1 MKFKSLILRLVLVI
15 LGPVSLVSCGL
26 SREVSAEDLSRLD
39 SIVEQRYFEIEAQ
52 FARPL
57 ATNALNQ
64 LDNAGL
70 FRPGDNASQINL
82 QGTSNYFRF
91 EGDTVS
97 SNLPYYGERQ
107 FGGGYGTASGV
118 DFKGVPS
125 DLKIAK
131 DDDKHLYTIKFDI
144 RQESEN
150 YQVTLTLY
158 PSLKAFINVN
168 SSQRFPISY
177 DGTLKMLN
185 KE

>member
-1 MKFKSLILRLVLVI
+1 LVLVT
-15 LGPVSLVSCGL
+15 LGLVFLISCGS
-26 SREVSAEDLSRLD
+26 SREVSTEDLARLD
-39 SIVEQRYFEIEAQ
+39 SIVEHRYFEIEAQ

-57 ATNALNQ
+57 TTNALNQ
-64 LDNAGL
+64 LDKVGL
-70 FRPGDNASQINL
+70 YRPGDNASQISL
-82 QGTSNYFRF
+82 QGNSNYFRF

-107 FGGGYGTASGV
+107 FGGAYGTASGV

-158 PSLKAFINVN
+158 SSLKAFINVN
-168 SSQRFPISY
+168 SNQRFPIRY